1 MWNLIINKC
10 TLITWSTHSP
20 LFVQFWSADVST
32 DYQGYISDLW
42 TCCTEN
48 IIVIHP
54 SDVILYLFQLLT
66 TWNGVVRKRKYLRNI
81 GYAPKKMAAS
91 LVGRVGR
98 ALKELENVI
107 ALAFG
112 KQFPPRK

>member
-1 MWNLIINKC
+1 MKYTKSPFCAILKC
-10 TLITWSTHSP
+10 RCIHRLAGLYFGS
-20 LFVQFWSADVST
+20 L
-32 DYQGYISDLW
+32 DLLYG
-42 TCCTEN
+42 N

-81 GYAPKKMAAS
+81 GYASKKMAAS
-91 LVGRVGR
+91 LVGRMGR
-98 ALKELENVI
+98 ALKELENII